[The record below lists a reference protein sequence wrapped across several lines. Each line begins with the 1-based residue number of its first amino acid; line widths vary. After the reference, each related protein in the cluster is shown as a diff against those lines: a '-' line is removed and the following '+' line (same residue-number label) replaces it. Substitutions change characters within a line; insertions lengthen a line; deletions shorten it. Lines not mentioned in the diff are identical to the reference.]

1 MLKSDKNVPQY
12 RTFDA
17 PAKAAAPHP
26 QDTSNVFTWLSFDWV
41 QPFLRVGN
49 TRQLAP
55 EDMWPLQ
62 EVNRVGRLAG
72 EFKVVYEHHNK
83 GILTSFFA
91 IYWGRFI
98 VLGFMQLFT
107 VLADLY
113 GPGYVLGEI
122 IRAVE
127 APVLDTTYVL
137 QLIGSLYV
145 SQLVNA
151 FVKSHMN
158 YMNDVIGIQFS
169 SSLRSMLFEKAL
181 LLNASSKKEKTAGD
195 IANLF
200 SIDVI
205 NVMSFALS
213 IHQIWIVPCQV
224 GFVLYLLYKIIG
236 WSIFVGLGVV
246 AVILVI
252 NAVLAIMLGSE
263 EERLF
268 KLKDDR
274 MKVVNEFQAKIRQLR
289 EIELGS
295 IARFFRIVIVLISF
309 MNCTP
314 VLVTVVVFATF
325 TLWMKQALTVTIVFS
340 TLALFKSLQ
349 DALVNLP
356 IVIMAMVQSLVSA
369 KRINDV
375 LLMDEVDPAN
385 VSTPSDPIAAVYAKD
400 QVVLAI
406 DNASFT
412 WDTTATPTFTN
423 VNLRVTRGE
432 LVVLHGAVGQG
443 KSSLCSALLGEMQ
456 KLSGSVFV
464 GGQVAYL
471 AQQAWI
477 QNTTIRENILF
488 GQPYDRTK
496 YAKVLDACAL
506 QSDLA
511 SLPASDRTEIGQK
524 GINLSGGQKARIAL
538 ARACYSDAD
547 IFILDSPLSAVDA
560 IVASEIFTKCF
571 LGLLAKKT
579 VLLVTHNP
587 EIIESSAVARTLLVQ
602 DGQLIEST
610 HDSPRTRQ
618 EATPAVTPL
627 KARTPYWE
635 ESEVVEYPAPGPRH
649 EMLVTPS
656 LRTPYS
662 YNAREMLY
670 TPREPV
676 AGQSFEE
683 SGRLI
688 ADEERAEGRVSKEV
702 VVAYL
707 GAMGGCC
714 TFVVIAFTTIA
725 MQVLKVGSDLWL
737 TRWSNESEGEDAA
750 TFAASSELG
759 MGIYAGLALGSCA
772 MITLQT
778 ASVFVYGLRGS
789 QKLFDA
795 MLSSLLEA
803 PMRFFDT
810 NPIGRILNRFGDD
823 VGSCDMGIPFS
834 LGPIL
839 FEVSSAMF
847 TLGTTLIITQW
858 LGLLVLPLLV
868 VYYKYGA
875 FFLEPLREV
884 NRIWKTTRSP
894 LISLVSEGI
903 DGSTTIRAFGDKQLR
918 RFYRLHH
925 RKIETFCECRFAYSC
940 INQWFSIRIQLISN
954 TIVALILLSIV
965 FLHESLSP
973 GIVGLLITYG
983 LSIPGNLAYLVNIWS
998 QLETSMISPER
1009 IHEYIN
1015 IPKEGE
1021 RTSSA
1026 LLAPHW
1032 PTTGAITFDD
1042 VSFRYKPNDPL
1053 VLKNVSFAIAGGE
1066 KIGIVGRTGAG
1077 KSSLMMALFRMNDHD
1092 EKLLGPVDENGENFS
1107 VGERQM
1113 LCMARALLRQAK
1125 VVVLDEATAAID
1137 HATDKVLQRV
1147 IRTEFA
1153 TSTVLTIAHRLDTV
1167 LDCDRILVFD
1177 QGALAQS
1184 GTPQAL
1190 VAAGDGIFFELVH
1203 EGG

>member
-1 MLKSDKNVPQY
+1 MLKSDKSVPQY

-17 PAKAAAPHP
+17 PAKADAPHP

-145 SQLVNA
+145 SQLINA

-274 MKVVNEFQAKIRQLR
+274 MKVVNEVFGAIQIIKFNAWEEKFQAKIRQLR
-289 EIELGS
+289 AIELGS

-314 VLVTVVVFATF
+314 VLVTV
-325 TLWMKQALTVTIVFS
+325 
-340 TLALFKSLQ
+340 
-349 DALVNLP
+349 
-356 IVIMAMVQSLVSA
+356 
-369 KRINDV
+369 
-375 LLMDEVDPAN
+375 
-385 VSTPSDPIAAVYAKD
+385 
-400 QVVLAI
+400 
-406 DNASFT
+406 
-412 WDTTATPTFTN
+412 
-423 VNLRVTRGE
+423 
-432 LVVLHGAVGQG
+432 
-443 KSSLCSALLGEMQ
+443 
-456 KLSGSVFV
+456 
-464 GGQVAYL
+464 
-471 AQQAWI
+471 
-477 QNTTIRENILF
+477 
-488 GQPYDRTK
+488 
-496 YAKVLDACAL
+496 LDACAL

-511 SLPASDRTEIGQK
+511 SLPAGDRTEIGQK

-587 EIIESSAVARTLLVQ
+587 EIIESAAVARTLLVQ

-618 EATPAVTPL
+618 EATSAVTPL

-635 ESEVVEYPAPGPRH
+635 ESEIIEYPAPGPRH

-676 AGQSFEE
+676 AGESFEE

-737 TRWSNESEGEDAA
+737 TRWANESEGEDAA

-847 TLGTTLIITQW
+847 TLGTTLIITKW

-1015 IPKEGE
+1015 IPKEGD
-1021 RTSSA
+1021 RTTHA
-1026 LLAPHW
+1026 QLAPHW
-1032 PTTGAITFDD
+1032 PTTGAVAFDN

-1053 VLKNVSFAIAGGE
+1053 VLQNVSFTVAGGE

-1077 KSSLMMALFRMNDHD
+1077 KSSLMMALFRMNDVASGSISIDGVDIASVGLRTLRSHLAIIPQNPVLFKGTLRNYLDPFDEYDDAALWNVLRKVQMVDRVSQHD

-1203 EGG
+1203 EGGYMDKMTVHRTDEDEA